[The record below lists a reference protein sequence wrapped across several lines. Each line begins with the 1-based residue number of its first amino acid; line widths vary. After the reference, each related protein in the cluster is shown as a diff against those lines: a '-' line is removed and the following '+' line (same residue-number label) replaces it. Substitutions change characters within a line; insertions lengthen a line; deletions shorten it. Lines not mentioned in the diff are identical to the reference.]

1 MIKKIIAKVLTQ
13 SSRLYNR
20 IYGSMLKSALGFCGK
35 NVVLHKPSVC
45 SNPNNMYLYDNTSI
59 MKNWTLLSDTG
70 KFIMKDHCIAST
82 NLVVITGNHNRV
94 VEHTL
99 QDSIANRLA
108 DEEKDVVL
116 EEEVWL
122 GTNVTLLPGITI
134 GRGTT
139 VAAGSVVNRDL
150 PPYTLCAGIPAKV
163 KKVYWTAEQIMEHE
177 RAVYPPD
184 KRKGEDEI
192 KELVKQFSS

>member
-1 MIKKIIAKVLTQ
+1 MI
-13 SSRLYNR
+13 RLIGIFILFITRINNR
-20 IYGSMLKSALGFCGK
+20 IFGYFLRHSLGYCGK
-35 NVVLHKPSVC
+35 NVVLHRPNVC
-45 SNPNNMYLYDNTSI
+45 SNPGNMYLYDNTSI

-70 KFIMKDHCIAST
+70 KFIMKEHCIAST
-82 NLVVITGNHNRV
+82 NLVVITGNHNRL

-108 DEEKDVVL
+108 DEEKDVIL
-116 EEEVWL
+116 ENEVWL

-139 VAAGSVVNRDL
+139 VAAGSVVNCDL

-163 KKVYWTAEQIMEHE
+163 KKIYWTEEQIIKHE
-177 RAVYPPD
+177 KCVYEPE
-184 KRKGEDEI
+184 KRIPLSEI
-192 KELVKQFSS
+192 HDLVLKYS

>member
-1 MIKKIIAKVLTQ
+1 MIRLLAKIINIF
-13 SSRLYNR
+13 SHINNRLY
-20 IYGSMLKSALGFCGK
+20 GFVLKSSFGHCGK
-35 NVVLHKPSVC
+35 NVVLHKPNVC
-45 SNPNNMYLYDNTSI
+45 SNPSNMYLYDNTSI

-163 KKVYWTAEQIMEHE
+163 KKVYWTEEQIIKHE
-177 RAVYPPD
+177 ECVYEPE
-184 KRKGEDEI
+184 KRIPLSEI
-192 KELVKQFSS
+192 HDLVLKYS